1 MREHASCFSWG
12 ARHMETLDS
21 KLRLVIEQL
30 ATSAR
35 MSKLISINAA
45 LIAERLHHA
54 AGADTSALKVVAGE
68 IQRLS
73 NESATGIATLHAVL
87 AQTRQLTQTINL
99 AGRQRMLSQK
109 IMKLHLLQAGPHA
122 SPAQATELQS
132 LIAGFEQ
139 AFGALR
145 SSSLN
150 TPEIDALLGGATEAW
165 EQFRGALR
173 ASDLR
178 PAIQLN
184 EALLVQL
191 HACVQGYES
200 LAGGTAPAPTAAP
213 VAPPSLASG
222 MSANGKSPT
231 IPVVNP
237 PSPSIVLAKLECGL
251 LS

>member
-1 MREHASCFSWG
+1 
-12 ARHMETLDS
+12 METLDS

-30 ATSAR
+30 AGSAR

-45 LIAERLHHA
+45 LIAERLNHA

-73 NESATGIATLHAVL
+73 DESAAGIATLHAVL
-87 AQTRQLTQTINL
+87 AQTRQLTQTVNL

-132 LIAGFEQ
+132 LIASFEQ
-139 AFGALR
+139 ALASLR

-150 TPEIDALLGGATEAW
+150 TPEIDALLGRAMAAW
-165 EQFRGALR
+165 EQFRAALR
-173 ASDLR
+173 TSDLR
-178 PAIQLN
+178 PAIRLN
-184 EALLVQL
+184 EALLLEL

-200 LAGGTAPAPTAAP
+200 LAGGTAPTPPPTH
-213 VAPPSLASG
+213 SG
-222 MSANGKSPT
+222 K
-231 IPVVNP
+231 
-237 PSPSIVLAKLECGL
+237 
-251 LS
+251 